1 VDPVAPAML
10 IDSHCHLDY
19 LEDPR
24 HGMRV
29 EDVLLRAAE
38 AGVGHMLS
46 VAVDRGNIAKV
57 LAHAAMYSQVS
68 ASVGIH
74 PGSCAD
80 SLPIEESELL
90 ELAAA
95 PSVVAIGET
104 GLDYHYGEQS
114 AEIQRHSFAVHL
126 RAASRAGLPVI
137 VHTREA
143 VDDTLRLME
152 EHADRRCGGVMHCF
166 TESVAMA
173 LAAIE
178 MNFFISFS
186 GIVTFR
192 SAGGASGA
200 PPRGDRF
207 PVSGAGTFPGP
218 EQRTGLR
225 RSRSGGRGRVERR
238 TAGDAHRGD
247 RSKFPAPV
255 PPSQAPGLSPATL
268 CGSGGREGGQTRII
282 LRVSP

>member
-1 VDPVAPAML
+1 MDPVAPAML

-46 VAVDRGNIAKV
+46 VAVDRGNIPKV

-152 EHADRRCGGVMHCF
+152 EHADRRFGGVMHCF

-192 SAGGASGA
+192 NADA
-200 PPRGDRF
+200 
-207 PVSGAGTFPGP
+207 
-218 EQRTGLR
+218 LR
-225 RSRSGGRGRVERR
+225 DVVRAVPLERLLVE
-238 TAGDAHRGD
+238 TD
-247 RSKFPAPV
+247 SPYLAPV
-255 PPSQAPGLSPATL
+255 PFRGRSNEPAFVARVAEVVAELKGVPLATL
-268 CGSGGREGGQTRII
+268 IEETGQNFQR
-282 LRVSP
+282 LFPRARLPV